1 MIDTAR
7 SCAHWGSRETLT
19 PACAFGSPKQH
30 VVIMYLRYNLTAFEP
45 RPRRAGPKRRG
56 RLGLT
61 QCDTDR
67 TRRPARSHRL
77 NFSFLLLPFCVE
89 SPSVP
94 WWSGVLLPPGALICC
109 QPFAAVLPGPQMQAL
124 NQELY
129 EDMMN
134 SVPRNLPLVRLL
146 EPSLT

>member
-1 MIDTAR
+1 M
-7 SCAHWGSRETLT
+7 
-19 PACAFGSPKQH
+19 
-30 VVIMYLRYNLTAFEP
+30 
-45 RPRRAGPKRRG
+45 
-56 RLGLT
+56 
-61 QCDTDR
+61 
-67 TRRPARSHRL
+67 

-94 WWSGVLLPPGALICC
+94 WWSGVLLPPGAADLLST
-109 QPFAAVLPGPQMQAL
+109 AVLPGPQMQAL

-134 SVPRNLPLVRLL
+134 SVPRNLPPVRLL